1 MRDRPAHDL
10 DSHHLRLQSSEMA
23 TTHKIGDVS
32 EVAAGFN
39 FDILDKKKSGKRY
52 WTTDEVSKDE
62 FLAII
67 AIFEVCFLISGP
79 I

>member
-1 MRDRPAHDL
+1 
-10 DSHHLRLQSSEMA
+10 MA
-23 TTHKIGDVS
+23 TTHKNGDVS

-52 WTTDEVSKDE
+52 WTTDEVSEDD
-62 FLAII
+62 FLAIV
-67 AIFEVCFLISGP
+67 AIFEVCFLISRP